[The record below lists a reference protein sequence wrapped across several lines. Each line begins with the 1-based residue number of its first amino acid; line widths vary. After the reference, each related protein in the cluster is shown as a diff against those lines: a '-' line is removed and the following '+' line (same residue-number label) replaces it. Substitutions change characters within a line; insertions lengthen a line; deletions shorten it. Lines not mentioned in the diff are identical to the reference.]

1 MYAEAIKEDIRIRK
15 TRKALYAA
23 LHDLLK
29 RHRFKKITVHMIC
42 RESQIS
48 KTAFYA
54 HYTDKYDLLDH
65 WLAGMRSKL
74 FQILRNSGALQ
85 TEEVVSEFLREHYAV
100 ITNLM
105 YEPEYEQKK
114 MIYRFLSPDTEKNG
128 QEREA
133 IRSDFI
139 AGALYHVINSRLVRC
154 KNVDKLE
161 PRPIIRY
168 VSGMIKDVLKDDYG
182 MQTQTL

>member
-1 MYAEAIKEDIRIRK
+1 MNRKVIEMYAEAIKEDIRIRK

-48 KTAFYA
+48 KTAFYT

-65 WLAGMRSKL
+65 WLAGLRSKL
-74 FQILRNSGALQ
+74 FQVLRGCAAVQ
-85 TEEVVSEFLREHYAV
+85 AEEVVCDMLREYYSV
-100 ITNLM
+100 IANLM

-114 MIYRFLSPDTEKNG
+114 MLYRFLSPETEKK
-128 QEREA
+128 A
-133 IRSDFI
+133 ARS
-139 AGALYHVINSRLVRC
+139 GTR
-154 KNVDKLE
+154 
-161 PRPIIRY
+161 
-168 VSGMIKDVLKDDYG
+168 SG
-182 MQTQTL
+182 QTLSRARCTM